1 MQTMESLGPLV
12 WWVNLGNVKPCVLD
26 LLSVLVIGGLA
37 LSLLVYQEF
46 VHICLCVCVYTL
58 ASL

>member
-46 VHICLCVCVYTL
+46 VHICLCE
-58 ASL
+58 